1 MNTEL
6 TATATTTKMNKDL
19 TTTEQNLL
27 NELNYK
33 AKLILN
39 LERMFKDRKVPV
51 NTKSL
56 YTFSTAELETV
67 QEIWTGEKAL

>member
-39 LERMFKDRKVPV
+39 LERVYKDKKVPV
-51 NTKSL
+51 NTKSFIFQP
-56 YTFSTAELETV
+56 YNNY
-67 QEIWTGEKAL
+67 